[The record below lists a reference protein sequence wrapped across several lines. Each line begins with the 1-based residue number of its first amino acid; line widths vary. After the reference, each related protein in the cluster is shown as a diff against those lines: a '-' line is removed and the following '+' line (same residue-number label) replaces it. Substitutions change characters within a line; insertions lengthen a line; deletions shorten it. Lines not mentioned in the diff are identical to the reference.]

1 MHQLNLEEGIN
12 LRITEGL
19 IWDNSFFR
27 ASAFRNF
34 YGCDAP
40 SNLSYGCQS
49 LNDVKL
55 KNICTGAYPREAKQ
69 KYADKYVKPGLSY
82 TVFALNGHEGYY
94 MIAHGYSDLTTCDE
108 ITVTSP
114 RHIDCNGRDVFLK
127 SSILRC
133 LPFHTQITDD
143 LISHCFKGKEQPKAA
158 FTAMFYVR
166 GTLYE
171 DDEIM
176 EGGSR
181 IMYTTLFIFVS
192 FIVTQLM

>member
-1 MHQLNLEEGIN
+1 MTQSVGK
-12 LRITEGL
+12 
-19 IWDNSFFR
+19 
-27 ASAFRNF
+27 AFISLLFYILCSF

-40 SNLSYGCQS
+40 SDLSFSCLPLS
-49 LNDVKL
+49 DVKL

-69 KYADKYVKPGLSY
+69 RYADQYVKPGLSY
-82 TVFALNGHEGYY
+82 TVFAFNDHEGYY

-114 RHIDCNGRDVFLK
+114 RHIDCNGQDVYLK

-133 LPFHTQITDD
+133 LPFHTQIADD
-143 LISHCFKGKEQPKAA
+143 LISHCSKGKEQPKTA

-166 GTLYE
+166 ATIYG
-171 DDEIM
+171 DEKIM

-181 IMYTTLFIFVS
+181 IMYTGLFIFAS